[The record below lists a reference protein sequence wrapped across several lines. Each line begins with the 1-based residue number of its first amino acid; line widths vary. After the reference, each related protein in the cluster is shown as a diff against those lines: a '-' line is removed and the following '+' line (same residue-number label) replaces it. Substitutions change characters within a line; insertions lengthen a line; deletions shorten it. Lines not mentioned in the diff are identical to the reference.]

1 MSTGHKIENQSGL
14 YFVTFTIVDWIDV
27 FIKSEYMDI
36 IIDSLKYCRKEKGLM
51 VGAFVVMS
59 NHVHLIVHAKNNNL
73 SDVIRDLKRHT
84 AKRIIQKLESNLNDR
99 NKWILEKF
107 KFAAINSSSNYQVWM
122 HRNRPIALETIKF
135 IKQKLIYIHLNPVRA
150 GLVEK
155 SEHWLYSSE
164 RNYMTDMEVVMEI
177 DLIDL

>member
-73 SDVIRDLKRHT
+73 SSAT
-84 AKRIIQKLESNLNDR
+84 
-99 NKWILEKF
+99 
-107 KFAAINSSSNYQVWM
+107 
-122 HRNRPIALETIKF
+122 
-135 IKQKLIYIHLNPVRA
+135 
-150 GLVEK
+150 
-155 SEHWLYSSE
+155 
-164 RNYMTDMEVVMEI
+164 
-177 DLIDL
+177 